1 MPESPRNIYALWTL
15 GTALAAAYTMIRLAD
30 GLHGPVV
37 ADKITPLEPLEMI
50 LFATLGDF
58 TGIHMVI
65 VMPENRRD
73 VDAVRTRHAIA
84 AGGTRHGRV
93 VLHEVR
99 HLHQERFLLVIK
111 RLEMRKRLHM
121 LDQRVHGRHP
131 AQHRE
136 NIRIRT
142 TEPERP

>member
-37 ADKITPLEPLEMI
+37 ADKITPLQPLEMI

-58 TGIHMVI
+58 TGIHMVS

-73 VDAVRTRHAIA
+73 VSEEDKRLVEEGAKKAGMNISEYLRNLVR
-84 AGGTRHGRV
+84 GGGNVTLGAHSTPFS
-93 VLHEVR
+93 
-99 HLHQERFLLVIK
+99 QASFLL
-111 RLEMRKRLHM
+111 
-121 LDQRVHGRHP
+121 P
-131 AQHRE
+131 
-136 NIRIRT
+136 
-142 TEPERP
+142 